1 MVKFGHR
8 DALLLNR
15 NIYMNTNYFVVYSNI
30 KMCVSY
36 INISYYN
43 MHVCLISAQYWP
55 TYIAL
60 VQYEGYNRASLLCD
74 IFPQYIIGT

>member
-1 MVKFGHR
+1 M
-8 DALLLNR
+8 
-15 NIYMNTNYFVVYSNI
+15 Y
-30 KMCVSY
+30 
-36 INISYYN
+36 
-43 MHVCLISAQYWP
+43 VCLISAQYWP